1 MVGRRN
7 LERVGSVSEPS
18 RDVRVFHFG
27 FACMLQ
33 LVTVEDYNWR
43 CKCVSA
49 VSFQNIQYICSAN
62 YYSVNRHF
70 IGQKCSTLRI
80 SIQFQRTC
88 YFWNCTENGEVE
100 FSHHSKMFY
109 LPRILFA
116 FVVYRVICYVSQ

>member
-1 MVGRRN
+1 MVGRRI
-7 LERVGSVSEPS
+7 LKRVGSVSEPS

-80 SIQFQRTC
+80 SIQFQRLFLEL
-88 YFWNCTENGEVE
+88 YRKWGG
-100 FSHHSKMFY
+100 
-109 LPRILFA
+109 RILSSQQNVLSSAHF
-116 FVVYRVICYVSQ
+116 ICLRRI

>member
-1 MVGRRN
+1 MVGRRT

-62 YYSVNRHF
+62 CYSVNRHF
-70 IGQKCSTLRI
+70 IGQKFSTLRI
-80 SIQFQRTC
+80 ISGAVT
-88 YFWNCTENGEVE
+88 
-100 FSHHSKMFY
+100 KMGRPTAKCFIFRAFY
-109 LPRILFA
+109 LPSSYIG
-116 FVVYRVICYVSQ
+116 